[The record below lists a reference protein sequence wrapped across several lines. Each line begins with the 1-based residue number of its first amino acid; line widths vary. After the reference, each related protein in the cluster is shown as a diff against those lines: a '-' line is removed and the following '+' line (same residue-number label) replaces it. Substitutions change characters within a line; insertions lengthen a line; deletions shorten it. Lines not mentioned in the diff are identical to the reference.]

1 MRELENS
8 DYRVEQIS
16 QKMPELRLYGD
27 PTLGFLPAFQ
37 DIYTQEVHLSVNA
50 NGSPAHVHVLDHLP
64 EHWVLERDEFGQIA
78 ALKEGIIAGFMR
90 QERFYSRADLANLP
104 CDG

>member
-1 MRELENS
+1 MREIENS
-8 DYRVEQIS
+8 EYRMEQLS
-16 QKMPELRLYGD
+16 QRLPELRLSGD

-50 NGSPAHVHVLDHLP
+50 NGSPSHIHVLDHLP
-64 EHWVLERDEFGQIA
+64 DHWVMERDANGQIA

-90 QERFYSRADLANLP
+90 LGRFYTRADLANLP
-104 CDG
+104 WDG